1 MVRLPK
7 GCDGRFPGSALRA
20 LDQVGVERRQFLVG
34 QMAEVVA
41 RDLVHESE
49 LPAIGRNPGAHQLLE
64 GV

>member
-1 MVRLPK
+1 M
-7 GCDGRFPGSALRA
+7 RA
-20 LDQVGVERRQFLVG
+20 LDQVGVERRQVLVG